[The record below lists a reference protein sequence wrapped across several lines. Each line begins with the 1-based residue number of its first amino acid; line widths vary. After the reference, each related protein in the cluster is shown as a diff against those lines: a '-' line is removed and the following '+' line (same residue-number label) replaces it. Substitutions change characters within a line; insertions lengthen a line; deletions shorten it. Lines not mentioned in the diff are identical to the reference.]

1 MSRLMSDFASEE
13 VKLGWFQRIVFGY
26 LAVTLGIMIWGIG
39 LYLLHY
45 FMWEVLG
52 AEKTHLVPAL
62 LVVFVYAGLHIVA
75 TVGFYRLF
83 KALYLRRKRER
94 LRPTEH
100 N

>member
-1 MSRLMSDFASEE
+1 MSDLALRD

-26 LAVTLGIMIWGIG
+26 VSLTLGIMVWGIG
-39 LYLLHY
+39 LVLLHY

-52 AEKTHLVPAL
+52 ADKSHLVPAL
-62 LVVFVYAGLHIVA
+62 VVIFVYAGLHIVA

-83 KALYLRRKRER
+83 KTLYLRWRRAR
-94 LRPTEH
+94 LRATEH